1 MAGIFNWLG
10 CIPID
15 TLKTKLQTAPEG
27 TLYLPLFSAPITP
40 SDHVRLMSSAR
51 ACVVAATVSHLLQR
65 FAGKYPNGIRSVFKD
80 VIKNDG
86 WRALYR
92 GIGPILIRAFPA
104 NAACFL
110 GVETAMKA
118 MNYAGL

>member
-1 MAGIFNWLG
+1 MRSSTNSAGN
-10 CIPID
+10 
-15 TLKTKLQTAPEG
+15 
-27 TLYLPLFSAPITP
+27 
-40 SDHVRLMSSAR
+40 HVRLVTSAR
-51 ACVVAATVSHLLQR
+51 ASWLPRSRTCLQR

>member
-1 MAGIFNWLG
+1 M
-10 CIPID
+10 
-15 TLKTKLQTAPEG
+15 T
-27 TLYLPLFSAPITP
+27 
-40 SDHVRLMSSAR
+40 SAR
-51 ACVVAATVSHLLQR
+51 ACVIAATVSHLLQR